1 MQKSPHK
8 RDFILKLHGKNGTQ
22 ESVITGKF
30 ESVHFALQDTAVVL
44 EHRSIISFSD
54 LVRLF
59 FFQQRTP
66 NSPT

>member
-30 ESVHFALQDTAVVL
+30 ESVNFALLDTAVVL
-44 EHRSIISFSD
+44 EH
-54 LVRLF
+54 
-59 FFQQRTP
+59 
-66 NSPT
+66 